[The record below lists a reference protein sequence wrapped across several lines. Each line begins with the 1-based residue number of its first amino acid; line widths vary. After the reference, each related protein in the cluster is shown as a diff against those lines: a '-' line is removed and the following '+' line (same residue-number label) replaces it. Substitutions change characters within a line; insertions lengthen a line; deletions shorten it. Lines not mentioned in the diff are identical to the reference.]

1 MRPDLQSGTAI
12 SAARR
17 RHDRRGRLSELAAA
31 AFLMAKGY
39 RILARRLKTPVGEI
53 DLIAR
58 RGRRVAFI
66 EVKLRANLEE
76 AEASITSRQRTRVHH
91 AADLWLARHPRYQ
104 EFDLGFDVIFLLPRR
119 WPIHIENG
127 L

>member
-1 MRPDLQSGTAI
+1 M
-12 SAARR
+12 
-17 RHDRRGRLSELAAA
+17 
-31 AFLMAKGY
+31 
-39 RILARRLKTPVGEI
+39 
-53 DLIAR
+53 
-58 RGRRVAFI
+58 
-66 EVKLRANLEE
+66 KLRANLEE
-76 AEASITSRQRTRVHH
+76 AEASITPRQRTRVHH